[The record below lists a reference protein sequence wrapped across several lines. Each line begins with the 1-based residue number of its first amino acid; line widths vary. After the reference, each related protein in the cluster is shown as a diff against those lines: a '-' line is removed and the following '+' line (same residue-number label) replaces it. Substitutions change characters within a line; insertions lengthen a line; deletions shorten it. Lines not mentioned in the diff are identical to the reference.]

1 MTLSSLSVAVVDDT
15 RDFAALREEWTELL
29 ESSSSDCIFLTWEWL
44 YTWWVH
50 FGRNRGLFII
60 TVRSGSQLVAILPL
74 TSSRTWVGPLSI
86 PLLEFAGTGTIG
98 SDYLDMISRRNCE
111 SEALDALVPFLS
123 EKATSMRLPR
133 VSESSALAVTLGRVL
148 ADQGWTCVPVATEVC
163 PIIDLSAGS
172 FDAYL
177 GSLGPNH
184 RYNFKRRLRNLTRDY
199 DVGIRYARSDEER
212 REALSDVVNLHLQRW
227 TPRGG
232 SDAFD
237 GSDLLAFH
245 DDFSDLAQKRGWLRL
260 MVITLDGRPAAAFYG
275 FRYGH
280 RFYFYQSGF
289 DPAFVRSSVG
299 LVMIGLTIRDAIGEG
314 ATEYDMLHGDESY
327 KFLWAKTVRQLI
339 RLELY
344 PPVRLGRMHHN
355 AARVRAA
362 TRRLAKRML
371 KIEPGGLRRDVRP
384 L

>member
-1 MTLSSLSVAVVDDT
+1 MTLPSLTVAVVDDA

-44 YTWWVH
+44 HTWWIH
-50 FGRNRGLFII
+50 FGGNRGLFII
-60 TVRSGSQLVAILPL
+60 TVRLGSQLVAILPL
-74 TSSRTWVGPLSI
+74 TSSRTWVGPISI
-86 PLLEFAGTGTIG
+86 PLLEFAGIGTIG
-98 SDYLDMISRRNCE
+98 SDYLDVIVRRNCE
-111 SEALDALVPFLS
+111 SQAMEALVPFLS

-133 VSESSALAVTLGRVL
+133 VCQSSALAMIL
-148 ADQGWTCVPVATEVC
+148 AGALAEQRWTCAQVATEIC
-163 PIIDLSAGS
+163 PFIDLSAGS

-177 GSLGPNH
+177 GSLGPSH

-199 DVGIRYARSDEER
+199 EVGIRYARSDEER
-212 REALSDVVNLHLQRW
+212 REALAHVVNLHLERW

-260 MVITLDGRPAAAFYG
+260 MVITLDGHPAAAFYG

-280 RFYFYQSGF
+280 RFCFYQSGF
-289 DPAFVRSSVG
+289 DPAFARSSVG
-299 LVMIGLTIRDAIGEG
+299 LVMIGLTIRDAFAEG
-314 ATEYDMLHGDESY
+314 ATEYDLLHGDESY

-344 PPVRLGRMHHN
+344 PPVRRGRMHRH
-355 AARVRAA
+355 AARVTAA
-362 TRRLAKRML
+362 TKRLARLML
-371 KIEPGGLRRDVRP
+371 L
-384 L
+384 